1 MKWNKLL
8 CEKRFK
14 QSSNEAYEFD
24 ERNEFDK
31 DYSRII
37 SSSSFRRLQ
46 DKTQVYPLKRGD
58 FVRTRLTH
66 SLEVSHI
73 ASSIGK
79 SIEKYLQRGDQK
91 ISSLLSVTGLIHD
104 LGNPPFGHSGEYII
118 QDFFKEYLK
127 KSGYDNI
134 LTNIQKE
141 DLLCFDGN
149 VQTFRILR
157 KLQYLG
163 DKDSYNLTYAT
174 LATIMKYPTNSVEG
188 NKKDKGKLIERKFGY
203 FDSEKS
209 DYDKIFE
216 EMGIK
221 GKRHPITF
229 LLEAADD
236 IAYCVADIEDGVQ
249 KKFITLQDLK
259 NMLKKI
265 GRKSLE
271 VQELLEKIKEY
282 EEKNKEI
289 ENSSLFEKIVV
300 QKIKIYIQG
309 KMIQEVIKSFIK
321 NEEFILNG
329 DFNKELLDD
338 GAYKEIKDGLKNL
351 AKNKIFQ
358 SKERVF
364 TDILAAKVLRKLLNI
379 FIEGMIDWLNNG
391 EEASL
396 TSRNIRVLIS
406 ENYIINY
413 ESELKECKN
422 KGDEIYTTLKLCV
435 DFISGM
441 TDQFAVDLY
450 KKLQGISEWKV

>member
-1 MKWNKLL
+1 MEWSKLL

-14 QSSNEAYEFD
+14 QSSSEAYEFD

-79 SIEKYLQRGDQK
+79 SIEKYMQREDQK
-91 ISSLLSVTGLIHD
+91 MSSLLAVAGLIHD

-118 QDFFKEYLK
+118 QDFFKYYLK
-127 KSGYDNI
+127 KTGYSNI
-134 LTNIQKE
+134 LTDVQKE
-141 DLLCFDGN
+141 DLLYFDGN

-174 LATIMKYPTNSVEG
+174 LAAIIKYPTDSLNG
-188 NKKDKGKLIERKFGY
+188 NKKDEGKLIERKFGY
-203 FDSEKS
+203 FESEKN
-209 DYDKIFE
+209 DYNKISE

-221 GKRHPITF
+221 GMRHPITF

-259 NMLKKI
+259 NTLKKTA
-265 GRKSLE
+265 KKTHE
-271 VQELLEKIKEY
+271 TQELMEKIKEY
-282 EEKNKEI
+282 EEKNKGI

-300 QKIKIYIQG
+300 QKVKIYIQG

-321 NEEFILNG
+321 NEKLILKG
-329 DFNKELLDD
+329 DFNRELLDD
-338 GAYKEIKDGLKNL
+338 GPYKDIKDSLKIL

-358 SKERVF
+358 SKERIF
-364 TDILAAKVLRKLLNI
+364 TDILAAKVLRKLLDT
-379 FIEGMIDWLNNG
+379 FVEGMIDWLNNG
-391 EEASL
+391 ENASL
-396 TSRNIRVLIS
+396 TSKNIKVLIS

-413 ESELKECKN
+413 ESELRECKN
-422 KGDEIYTTLKLCV
+422 KEEEIYTTLKLCI

-450 KKLQGISEWKV
+450 KKLQGISE

>member
-79 SIEKYLQRGDQK
+79 SIEKYLQRDDQK

-134 LTNIQKE
+134 LTDIQKE

-174 LATIMKYPTNSVEG
+174 LATIMKYPTDSIEG

-209 DYDKIFE
+209 DYVKISE

-249 KKFITLQDLK
+249 KKFIALQDLK
-259 NMLKKI
+259 NMLKKM
-265 GRKSLE
+265 GKKSQE
-271 VQELLEKIKEY
+271 IQELIDKIKEY

-289 ENSSLFEKIVV
+289 ENNSLFEKIVV

-321 NEEFILNG
+321 NEELILNG
-329 DFNKELLDD
+329 DFNKELLDA
-338 GAYKEIKDGLKNL
+338 GSSKEIKDGLKNL

-364 TDILAAKVLRKLLNI
+364 TDILAAKVLRKLLSV

-413 ESELKECKN
+413 ESELKECKS

-450 KKLQGISEWKV
+450 KKLQGISE

>member
-1 MKWNKLL
+1 MEWSKLL

-14 QSSNEAYEFD
+14 QSSSEAYEFD

-79 SIEKYLQRGDQK
+79 SIEKYMQREDQK
-91 ISSLLSVTGLIHD
+91 MSSLLAVAGLIHD

-118 QDFFKEYLK
+118 QDFFKDYLK
-127 KSGYDNI
+127 KTGYSNI
-134 LTNIQKE
+134 LTDVQKE
-141 DLLCFDGN
+141 DLLYFDGN

-174 LATIMKYPTNSVEG
+174 LAAIIKYPTDSLNG
-188 NKKDKGKLIERKFGY
+188 NKKDEGKLIERKFGY
-203 FDSEKS
+203 FESEKN
-209 DYDKIFE
+209 DYNKISE

-221 GKRHPITF
+221 GMRHPITF

-259 NMLKKI
+259 NTLKKTA
-265 GRKSLE
+265 KKTHE
-271 VQELLEKIKEY
+271 TQELMEKIKEY
-282 EEKNKEI
+282 EEKNKGI

-300 QKIKIYIQG
+300 QKVKIYIQG

-321 NEEFILNG
+321 NEKLILKG
-329 DFNKELLDD
+329 DFNRELLDD
-338 GAYKEIKDGLKNL
+338 GPHKDIKDSLKIL

-358 SKERVF
+358 SKERIF
-364 TDILAAKVLRKLLNI
+364 TDILASKVLRKLLDT
-379 FIEGMIDWLNNG
+379 FVEGMIDWLNNG
-391 EEASL
+391 ENASL
-396 TSRNIRVLIS
+396 TSKNIKVLIS

-413 ESELKECKN
+413 ESELRECKN
-422 KGDEIYTTLKLCV
+422 KEEEIYTTLKLCI

-450 KKLQGISEWKV
+450 KKLQGISE

>member
-1 MKWNKLL
+1 MRWNKLL

-79 SIEKYLQRGDQK
+79 SIEKYLKRDDQK

-134 LTNIQKE
+134 LTSIQKE

-174 LATIMKYPTNSVEG
+174 LATIMKYPTDSIEG

-209 DYDKIFE
+209 DYEKIAQ
-216 EMGIK
+216 EMGIV
-221 GKRHPITF
+221 GMRHPITF

-265 GRKSLE
+265 GKKSLE
-271 VQELLEKIKEY
+271 VQELMEKIKEY

-289 ENSSLFEKIVV
+289 ENNSLFEKIVV
-300 QKIKIYIQG
+300 QKIKIHIQG

-321 NEEFILNG
+321 NEKIILSG

-338 GAYKEIKDGLKNL
+338 GSYKEIKDGLKNL

-364 TDILAAKVLRKLLNI
+364 TDILAAKVLRKLLNV

-450 KKLQGISEWKV
+450 KKLQGISE

>member
-1 MKWNKLL
+1 MRWNKLL

-249 KKFITLQDLK
+249 KKFIKLQDLK

-265 GRKSLE
+265 GRKSSE

-289 ENSSLFEKIVV
+289 ENGSLFEKIVV

-329 DFNKELLDD
+329 DFNKELLDE
-338 GAYKEIKDGLKNL
+338 GSYKEIKDGLKNL

-379 FIEGMIDWLNNG
+379 FIEGMIDWLNNR

-450 KKLQGISEWKV
+450 KRLQGISE

>member
-321 NEEFILNG
+321 NEGFILNG

-450 KKLQGISEWKV
+450 KKLQGISE

>member
-396 TSRNIRVLIS
+396 TSRNMRVLIS

-413 ESELKECKN
+413 ESELKERKN

-450 KKLQGISEWKV
+450 KKLQGISE

>member
-46 DKTQVYPLKRGD
+46 DKIQVYPLKRGD

-450 KKLQGISEWKV
+450 KKLQGISE

>member
-1 MKWNKLL
+1 MRWNKLL

-249 KKFITLQDLK
+249 KKFIKLQDLK

-265 GRKSLE
+265 GRKSSE

-329 DFNKELLDD
+329 DFNKELLDE
-338 GAYKEIKDGLKNL
+338 GSYKEIKDGLKNL

-379 FIEGMIDWLNNG
+379 FIEGMIDCLNNG

-450 KKLQGISEWKV
+450 KRLQGISE

>member
-379 FIEGMIDWLNNG
+379 FIEGMIDWLNNE

-450 KKLQGISEWKV
+450 KKLQGISE

>member
-1 MKWNKLL
+1 MRWNKLL

-249 KKFITLQDLK
+249 KKFIKLQDLK

-265 GRKSLE
+265 GRKSSE

-329 DFNKELLDD
+329 DFNKELLDE
-338 GAYKEIKDGLKNL
+338 GSYKEIKDGLKNL

-379 FIEGMIDWLNNG
+379 FIEGMIDWLNNR

-450 KKLQGISEWKV
+450 KRLQGISE

>member
-37 SSSSFRRLQ
+37 FSSSFRRLQ

-79 SIEKYLQRGDQK
+79 SIEKYLQREDQK

-134 LTNIQKE
+134 LTELQKE

-149 VQTFRILR
+149 AQTFRILR

-174 LATIMKYPTNSVEG
+174 LATIMKYPTSSIEG

-209 DYDKIFE
+209 DYDRIFE

-265 GRKSLE
+265 GRKSQE
-271 VQELLEKIKEY
+271 AQELLEKIREY
-282 EEKNKEI
+282 EEKNRNI
-289 ENSSLFEKIVV
+289 ENNSLFEKIIV

-321 NEEFILNG
+321 NEELILNG
-329 DFNKELLDD
+329 DFNKELIDD
-338 GAYKEIKDGLKNL
+338 GSYKEIKDGLKNL
-351 AKNKIFQ
+351 AKSKIFQ

-364 TDILAAKVLRKLLNI
+364 TDILAAKVLRKLLNV

-391 EEASL
+391 EDASL

-413 ESELKECKN
+413 ETELKECKN
-422 KGDEIYTTLKLCV
+422 KEDEIYTTLKLCI

-450 KKLQGISEWKV
+450 KKLQGISE

>member
-79 SIEKYLQRGDQK
+79 SIEKYLRRGDQK

-450 KKLQGISEWKV
+450 KKLQGISE

>member
-79 SIEKYLQRGDQK
+79 SIEKYLQREDQK

-450 KKLQGISEWKV
+450 KKLQGISE

>member
-422 KGDEIYTTLKLCV
+422 KGDEIYTTLKLCI

-450 KKLQGISEWKV
+450 KKLQGISE

>member
-203 FDSEKS
+203 FDSEKN

-391 EEASL
+391 EEVSL

-450 KKLQGISEWKV
+450 KKLQGISE

>member
-1 MKWNKLL
+1 M
-8 CEKRFK
+8 
-14 QSSNEAYEFD
+14 
-24 ERNEFDK
+24 
-31 DYSRII
+31 
-37 SSSSFRRLQ
+37 
-46 DKTQVYPLKRGD
+46 
-58 FVRTRLTH
+58 
-66 SLEVSHI
+66 
-73 ASSIGK
+73 
-79 SIEKYLQRGDQK
+79 
-91 ISSLLSVTGLIHD
+91 
-104 LGNPPFGHSGEYII
+104 
-118 QDFFKEYLK
+118 
-127 KSGYDNI
+127 
-134 LTNIQKE
+134 
-141 DLLCFDGN
+141 
-149 VQTFRILR
+149 R

-450 KKLQGISEWKV
+450 KKLQGISE

>member
-79 SIEKYLQRGDQK
+79 SIEKYLRRGDQK

-265 GRKSLE
+265 GRKFLE

-422 KGDEIYTTLKLCV
+422 KGDEIYTTLKLCI

-450 KKLQGISEWKV
+450 KKLQGISE

>member
-14 QSSNEAYEFD
+14 QSSNEDYEFD

-79 SIEKYLQRGDQK
+79 SIERYLKREDQK

-174 LATIMKYPTNSVEG
+174 LVTIMKYPTDSVEG

-209 DYDKIFE
+209 DYDRISE

-236 IAYCVADIEDGVQ
+236 IAYCVADVEDGVQ
-249 KKFITLQDLK
+249 KRFITLQDLK

-265 GRKSLE
+265 GRKSQE
-271 VQELLEKIKEY
+271 VQELLEKIREY
-282 EEKNKEI
+282 EEKNRDI
-289 ENSSLFEKIVV
+289 ENNSLFEKIIV

-321 NEEFILNG
+321 NEELILNG
-329 DFNKELLDD
+329 DFNKELIDD
-338 GAYKEIKDGLKNL
+338 GSYKEIKNGLKNL
-351 AKNKIFQ
+351 AKSKIFQ

-364 TDILAAKVLRKLLNI
+364 TDILAAKVLRKLLNV

-391 EEASL
+391 EDASL

-413 ESELKECKN
+413 ETELKECKN
-422 KGDEIYTTLKLCV
+422 KGDEIYTTLKLCI

-450 KKLQGISEWKV
+450 KKLQGINE

>member
-1 MKWNKLL
+1 MRWNKLL

-79 SIEKYLQRGDQK
+79 SIEKYLKRDDQK

-134 LTNIQKE
+134 LTSIQKE

-174 LATIMKYPTNSVEG
+174 LATIMKYPTDSIEG

-209 DYDKIFE
+209 DYEKIAQ
-216 EMGIK
+216 EMGIV
-221 GKRHPITF
+221 G
-229 LLEAADD
+229 
-236 IAYCVADIEDGVQ
+236 
-249 KKFITLQDLK
+249 
-259 NMLKKI
+259 
-265 GRKSLE
+265 
-271 VQELLEKIKEY
+271 
-282 EEKNKEI
+282 
-289 ENSSLFEKIVV
+289 
-300 QKIKIYIQG
+300 
-309 KMIQEVIKSFIK
+309 
-321 NEEFILNG
+321 
-329 DFNKELLDD
+329 
-338 GAYKEIKDGLKNL
+338 
-351 AKNKIFQ
+351 
-358 SKERVF
+358 
-364 TDILAAKVLRKLLNI
+364 
-379 FIEGMIDWLNNG
+379 
-391 EEASL
+391 
-396 TSRNIRVLIS
+396 
-406 ENYIINY
+406 
-413 ESELKECKN
+413 
-422 KGDEIYTTLKLCV
+422 
-435 DFISGM
+435 
-441 TDQFAVDLY
+441 
-450 KKLQGISEWKV
+450 

>member
-413 ESELKECKN
+413 ESELKERKN

-441 TDQFAVDLY
+441 TYQFAVDLY
-450 KKLQGISEWKV
+450 KKLQGISE

>member
-1 MKWNKLL
+1 MEWSKLL

-14 QSSNEAYEFD
+14 QSSSEAYEFD

-79 SIEKYLQRGDQK
+79 SIEKYMQREDQK
-91 ISSLLSVTGLIHD
+91 MSSLLAVAGLIHD

-118 QDFFKEYLK
+118 QDFFKDYLK
-127 KSGYDNI
+127 KTGYSNI
-134 LTNIQKE
+134 LTDVQKE
-141 DLLCFDGN
+141 DLLYFDGN

-174 LATIMKYPTNSVEG
+174 LAAIIKYPTDSLNG
-188 NKKDKGKLIERKFGY
+188 NKKDEGKLIERKFGY
-203 FDSEKS
+203 FESEKN
-209 DYDKIFE
+209 DYNKISE

-221 GKRHPITF
+221 GMRHPITF

-259 NMLKKI
+259 NTLKKTA
-265 GRKSLE
+265 KKTHE
-271 VQELLEKIKEY
+271 TQELMEKIKEY
-282 EEKNKEI
+282 EEKNKGI

-300 QKIKIYIQG
+300 QKVKIYIQG

-321 NEEFILNG
+321 NEKLILKG
-329 DFNKELLDD
+329 DFNRELLDD
-338 GAYKEIKDGLKNL
+338 GPYKDIKDSLKIL

-358 SKERVF
+358 SKERIF
-364 TDILAAKVLRKLLNI
+364 TDILAAKVLRKLLDT
-379 FIEGMIDWLNNG
+379 FVEGMIDWLNNG
-391 EEASL
+391 ENASL
-396 TSRNIRVLIS
+396 TSKNIRVLIS

-413 ESELKECKN
+413 ESELRECKN
-422 KGDEIYTTLKLCV
+422 KEEEIYTTLKLCI

-450 KKLQGISEWKV
+450 KKLQGISE

>member
-396 TSRNIRVLIS
+396 TSRNMRVLIS

-450 KKLQGISEWKV
+450 KKLQGISE

>member
-79 SIEKYLQRGDQK
+79 SIEKYLQREDQK

-104 LGNPPFGHSGEYII
+104 LRNPPFGHSGEYII

-216 EMGIK
+216 EMEIK

-265 GRKSLE
+265 GRKSSE

-338 GAYKEIKDGLKNL
+338 GSYKEIKDGLKNL

-422 KGDEIYTTLKLCV
+422 KGDEIYTTLKLCI

-450 KKLQGISEWKV
+450 KKLQGISE

>member
-321 NEEFILNG
+321 NEEFILDGN
-329 DFNKELLDD
+329 FNKELLDD

-450 KKLQGISEWKV
+450 KKLQGISE

>member
-1 MKWNKLL
+1 MRWNKLL

-249 KKFITLQDLK
+249 KKFIKLQDLK

-265 GRKSLE
+265 GRKSSE

-289 ENSSLFEKIVV
+289 ENGSLFEKIVV

-329 DFNKELLDD
+329 DFNKELLDE
-338 GAYKEIKDGLKNL
+338 GSYKEIKDGLKNL

-379 FIEGMIDWLNNG
+379 FIEGMIDWLDNR

-450 KKLQGISEWKV
+450 KRLQGISE

>member
-396 TSRNIRVLIS
+396 TSRNMRVLIS

-422 KGDEIYTTLKLCV
+422 KGDEIYTTLKLCI

-450 KKLQGISEWKV
+450 KKLQGISE

>member
-321 NEEFILNG
+321 NEEFILDGN
-329 DFNKELLDD
+329 FNKELLDD

-379 FIEGMIDWLNNG
+379 FIEGMIDWLNNE

-450 KKLQGISEWKV
+450 KKLQGISE

>member
-1 MKWNKLL
+1 MLWNRLL

-79 SIEKYLQRGDQK
+79 SIEKYLQRDDQK
-91 ISSLLSVTGLIHD
+91 ISSLLSVAGLIHD

-127 KSGYDNI
+127 KSAYDKI
-134 LTNIQKE
+134 LTDVQQK
-141 DLLCFDGN
+141 DLIHFDGN
-149 VQTFRILR
+149 VQTFRILK

-174 LATIMKYPTNSVEG
+174 LATIMKYPTDSMLG
-188 NKKDKGKLIERKFGY
+188 NKKDKGKIIERKFGY
-203 FDSEKS
+203 FDSEKD
-209 DYDKIFE
+209 DYRKIAE
-216 EMGIK
+216 EMGIV
-221 GKRHPITF
+221 GKRHPVTF

-249 KKFITLQDLK
+249 KKFITLDDLK
-259 NMLKKI
+259 DMLNKIEKK
-265 GRKSLE
+265 SEEL
-271 VQELLEKIKEY
+271 QELIEKIEEY
-282 EEKNKEI
+282 EEKNAKI
-289 ENSSLFEKIVV
+289 ENKSLFEKIVV

-321 NEEFILNG
+321 NEKTILSG

-338 GAYKEIKDGLKNL
+338 GSYKDIKNGLKNL

-364 TDILAAKVLRKLLNI
+364 TDILAAKVLRKLLNT
-379 FIEGMIDWLNNG
+379 FIEGMIDWFING

-396 TSRNIRVLIS
+396 TSKNIRVLIS

-413 ESELKECKN
+413 ETELKECKN
-422 KGDEIYTTLKLCV
+422 KEDEIYTTLKLCV

-450 KKLQGISEWKV
+450 KKLQGITE

>member
-104 LGNPPFGHSGEYII
+104 LGNPPFGHSGEYIT

-321 NEEFILNG
+321 NEEFILDGN
-329 DFNKELLDD
+329 FNKELLDD

-450 KKLQGISEWKV
+450 KKLQGISE

>member
-1 MKWNKLL
+1 MNWSKLL

-14 QSSNEAYEFD
+14 QSSNEVYEFD

-79 SIEKYLQRGDQK
+79 SIEKHLKKKDQK
-91 ISSLLSVTGLIHD
+91 ISSLLSVAGLIHD

-127 KSGYDNI
+127 RSGYDNV

-174 LATIMKYPTNSVEG
+174 LNTIVKYPTNSIEG
-188 NKKDKGKLIERKFGY
+188 NKKEKGKLIERKFGY

-209 DYDKIFE
+209 DYDKISE

-221 GKRHPITF
+221 GKRHPLTF

-249 KKFITLQDLK
+249 KKFITLEDLK
-259 NMLKKI
+259 SMLKNI
-265 GRKSLE
+265 GEKSVE
-271 VQELLEKIKEY
+271 AQELLEKIKEY
-282 EEKNKEI
+282 EEKNREI
-289 ENSSLFEKIVV
+289 ENNSLFEKIVV

-309 KMIQEVIKSFIK
+309 KMIQEAIKSFIK
-321 NEEFILNG
+321 NEKLILNG
-329 DFNKELLDD
+329 DFDKELLDD
-338 GAYKEIKDGLKNL
+338 GAYKEIKDGLKSL
-351 AKNKIFQ
+351 AKSKIFQ

-364 TDILAAKVLRKLLNI
+364 TDILAAKVLRKLLSI
-379 FIEGMIDWLNNG
+379 FIEAMIDCLNNG
-391 EEASL
+391 EGASL
-396 TSRNIRVLIS
+396 ISRNIRVLIS

-413 ESELKECKN
+413 QSELKECN
-422 KGDEIYTTLKLCV
+422 NIGDRIYTTLKLCV

-450 KKLQGISEWKV
+450 KKLQGINE

>member
-265 GRKSLE
+265 GRKFLE

-450 KKLQGISEWKV
+450 KKLQGISE

>member
-1 MKWNKLL
+1 MLWNRLL

-79 SIEKYLQRGDQK
+79 SIEKYLQRDDQK
-91 ISSLLSVTGLIHD
+91 ISSLLSVAGLIHD

-127 KSGYDNI
+127 KSAYDKI
-134 LTNIQKE
+134 LTDVQQK
-141 DLLCFDGN
+141 DLIHFDGN
-149 VQTFRILR
+149 VQTFRILK

-174 LATIMKYPTNSVEG
+174 LATIMKYPIDSTLG
-188 NKKDKGKLIERKFGY
+188 NKKDKGKIIERKFGY
-203 FDSEKS
+203 FDSEKD
-209 DYDKIFE
+209 DYRKIAE
-216 EMGIK
+216 EMGIV
-221 GKRHPITF
+221 GKRHPVTF

-249 KKFITLQDLK
+249 KKFITLNDLK
-259 NMLKKI
+259 DMLNKIEKK
-265 GRKSLE
+265 SEEL
-271 VQELLEKIKEY
+271 QELIEKIEEY
-282 EEKNKEI
+282 EEKNAKI
-289 ENSSLFEKIVV
+289 ENKSLFEKIVV

-321 NEEFILNG
+321 NEKTILNG

-338 GAYKEIKDGLKNL
+338 GSYKDIKNGLKNL

-364 TDILAAKVLRKLLNI
+364 TDILAAKVLRKLLNT
-379 FIEGMIDWLNNG
+379 FIEGMIDWLING

-396 TSRNIRVLIS
+396 TSKNIRVLIS

-413 ESELKECKN
+413 ETELKECKN
-422 KGDEIYTTLKLCV
+422 KEDEIYTTLKLCV

-450 KKLQGISEWKV
+450 KKLQGITE

>member
-379 FIEGMIDWLNNG
+379 FIEGMIDWLNNE

-422 KGDEIYTTLKLCV
+422 KGDEIYTTLKLCI

-450 KKLQGISEWKV
+450 KKLQGISE

>member
-1 MKWNKLL
+1 MRWNKLL

-249 KKFITLQDLK
+249 KKFIKLQDLK

-265 GRKSLE
+265 GRKSSE

-329 DFNKELLDD
+329 DFNKELLDE
-338 GAYKEIKDGLKNL
+338 GSYKEIKDGLKNL

-379 FIEGMIDWLNNG
+379 FIEGMIDWLNNR

-422 KGDEIYTTLKLCV
+422 KGDETYTTLKLCV

-450 KKLQGISEWKV
+450 KRLQGISE

>member
-79 SIEKYLQRGDQK
+79 SIEKYLQRDDQK

-134 LTNIQKE
+134 LTDIQKE

-174 LATIMKYPTNSVEG
+174 LATIMKYPTDSIEG
-188 NKKDKGKLIERKFGY
+188 NKKDKGRLIERKFGY

-249 KKFITLQDLK
+249 KKFIALQDLK
-259 NMLKKI
+259 NMLKKM
-265 GRKSLE
+265 GKKSQE
-271 VQELLEKIKEY
+271 IQELIDKIKEY

-289 ENSSLFEKIVV
+289 ENNSLFEKIVV

-321 NEEFILNG
+321 NEELILNG
-329 DFNKELLDD
+329 DFNKELLDA
-338 GAYKEIKDGLKNL
+338 GSYKEIKDGLKNL

-364 TDILAAKVLRKLLNI
+364 TDILAAKVLRKLLSV

-413 ESELKECKN
+413 ESELKECKS

-450 KKLQGISEWKV
+450 KKLQGISE

>member
-450 KKLQGISEWKV
+450 KKLQGISE

>member
-79 SIEKYLQRGDQK
+79 SIEKYLQREDQK

-391 EEASL
+391 KEASL

-450 KKLQGISEWKV
+450 KKLQGISE